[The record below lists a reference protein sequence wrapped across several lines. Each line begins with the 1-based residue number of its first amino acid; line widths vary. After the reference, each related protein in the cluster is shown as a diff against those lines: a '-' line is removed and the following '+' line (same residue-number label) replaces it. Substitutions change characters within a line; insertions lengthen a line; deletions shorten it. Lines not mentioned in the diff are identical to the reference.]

1 MKNTEEI
8 ILDEQNLTKR
18 IRKEVIEDIK
28 QNGMASD
35 DLVQVL
41 SRIESV
47 DYFTDIF
54 KKSLTEILKKYDKDS
69 KFHYD
74 TIKSVKKL
82 KLCKEILEM

>member
-1 MKNTEEI
+1 MENTEEI

-28 QNGMASD
+28 QKGMTSD
-35 DLVQVL
+35 DLIQVL

-69 KFHYD
+69 KYHYD

-82 KLCKEILEM
+82 ELCKEILEM